1 MGAVPYRT
9 RRAFREQLYV
19 LELLS
24 QEQDAEAQ
32 VAATAGTWRAKRA
45 QRRLDEIRSALAL
58 RLTDSSLGQVA
69 VDELLPD
76 VRAFLEGAPATAP
89 AEPVAHPP
97 DTHTRLRIAVAGTCA
112 ASWAVT
118 ITQVAS
124 GGISNRPDLM
134 APEIVALVLTPVA
147 VLLRLVYGD
156 ADS

>member
-1 MGAVPYRT
+1 MPYRT
-9 RRAFREQLYV
+9 KRAFREQLYV

-24 QEQDAEAQ
+24 QERDAEAQ
-32 VAATAGTWRAKRA
+32 VAAAAGTRRAKRA

-58 RLTDSSLGQVA
+58 RVTDSSLGQVA

-76 VRAFLEGAPATAP
+76 VRAFLEGAPAAT
-89 AEPVAHPP
+89 AEPVVQSP

-124 GGISNRPDLM
+124 GGISNRPDLI
-134 APEIVALVLTPVA
+134 APEIVALALTPVA

-156 ADS
+156 SDS

>member
-1 MGAVPYRT
+1 MPYRT
-9 RRAFREQLYV
+9 KRAFREQLYV
-19 LELLS
+19 IELLA
-24 QEQDAEAQ
+24 QQQQAEAR
-32 VAATAGTWRAKRA
+32 VAETAGTWRAKRA
-45 QRRLDEIRSALAL
+45 ERRLEEIRGALAL
-58 RLTDSSLGQVA
+58 RLTDPSLHQVA

-76 VRAFLEGAPATAP
+76 VRAFLEGAPAGTAAVP
-89 AEPVAHPP
+89 AVPAP

-134 APEIVALVLTPVA
+134 APEVVALVLTPVA

-156 ADS
+156 SDS